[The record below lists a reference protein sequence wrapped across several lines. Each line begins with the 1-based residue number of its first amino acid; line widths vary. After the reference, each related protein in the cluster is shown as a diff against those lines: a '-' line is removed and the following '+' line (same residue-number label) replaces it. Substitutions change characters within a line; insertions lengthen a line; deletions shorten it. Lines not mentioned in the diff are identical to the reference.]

1 MYVDESGD
9 CGLPIQGSPTRYFI
23 LSGFVLHE
31 LRWDNTIEQIIQFRK
46 RMRDAFNIRM
56 RDEIHASGM
65 LSRHNYSLNH
75 LTKNER
81 LTILRFFI
89 QEIASLNEVSIINI
103 IVDKS
108 NKSVGYDV
116 FSNAWGALLQRF
128 ENTISHRNFPGPS
141 NADDRGIIFPDHT
154 DDKKLRLLFRKIR
167 KVNFIPNQRQF
178 ASGSRNIP
186 IVKVIEDPNMRDS
199 KESYL
204 IQVVDTVAYF
214 LKQYIDPSKYMLKKG
229 GHKYFQRLEPVLC
242 KYASQSDPLG
252 IVRL

>member
-1 MYVDESGD
+1 MCVRCE
-9 CGLPIQGSPTRYFI
+9 
-23 LSGFVLHE
+23 
-31 LRWDNTIEQIIQFRK
+31 
-46 RMRDAFNIRM
+46 
-56 RDEIHASGM
+56 
-65 LSRHNYSLNH
+65 YS
-75 LTKNER
+75 
-81 LTILRFFI
+81 F
-89 QEIASLNEVSIINI
+89 I

-214 LKQYIDPSKYMLKKG
+214 LKQYIDPSKYMLKK
-229 GHKYFQRLEPVLC
+229 
-242 KYASQSDPLG
+242 LG
-252 IVRL
+252 TTMGTAK